1 MKNEKRYL
9 REERSK
15 YLNGCIEIGCLGMQL
30 LIFYFNTITILERL
44 DNALDKAT
52 YVHNKHVHVDKIF
65 LNLLLFLNTQTM
77 QKILFSNLF

>member
-1 MKNEKRYL
+1 MKNEKTYL
-9 REERSK
+9 REERSE

-52 YVHNKHVHVDKIF
+52 YVHNTWHF
-65 LNLLLFLNTQTM
+65 TM
-77 QKILFSNLF
+77 QIKSFSIRNNTGTYKRLRHKCM